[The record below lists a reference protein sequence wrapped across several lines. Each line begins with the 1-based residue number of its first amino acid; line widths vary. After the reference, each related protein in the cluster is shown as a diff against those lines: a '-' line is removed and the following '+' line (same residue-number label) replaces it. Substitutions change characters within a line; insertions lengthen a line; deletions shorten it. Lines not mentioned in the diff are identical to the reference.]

1 MLIQTIYPVT
11 VPIPQLH
18 AFQFSRPRVHVHN
31 RWRSH
36 GGGKDG
42 LYEDGIPM
50 SSIWLR
56 YSERRLD
63 HEIAKRMHRELFI
76 QLTQVHY
83 KSGDAFKTLEMPM
96 KNAYRGANHYIMIS
110 TKAIEDRS
118 IFLD

>member
-1 MLIQTIYPVT
+1 M
-11 VPIPQLH
+11 
-18 AFQFSRPRVHVHN
+18 
-31 RWRSH
+31 
-36 GGGKDG
+36 KDAEHMEVEY

-56 YSERRLD
+56 YSGKEVKFD
-63 HEIAKRMHRELFI
+63 HEIAKRKFDRELFI